1 MLMATLA
8 AAAGLALE
16 SQAQPPIATNV
27 AGAATPAPAPAP
39 SAPAPAQAAPAP
51 QEARAETPAAPD
63 EIPTLLGDAPFR
75 GQLDLAKARLDGDR
89 YVVPLADG
97 RTAVLTLDPAIQ
109 KAAEAAI
116 ARAKAPRA
124 AIVVTATDGT
134 ILALAGLRGGDK
146 ESERDLGA
154 ALEVWAPAA
163 SIFKIVTAAA
173 LVDGGVEPATRV
185 CYHGGFRSV
194 EASNLRNDARRDKAC
209 DDLTF
214 GLARSQNAIIAKLAH
229 SHLEPA
235 SLAEVAARFGFDRAP
250 SFALRCDP
258 NRSEIP
264 ADSLEFARVSAGF
277 WHTELSPL
285 GGALVAN
292 TIASGGLSVTPRIV
306 DHVLDG
312 ERVSA
317 RVSCE
322 PAKRVLSENV
332 ARQVAAM
339 MVETT
344 ETGTAKKG
352 FHDLRG
358 RKFLPGIAVAGKTG
372 TLTRTD
378 PEYLQYSWFVGFA
391 PADAPKVS
399 VSVLLGNPPKW
410 HLKAHT
416 AARLVLQ
423 EIF

>member
-1 MLMATLA
+1 MLAAALV

-16 SQAQPPIATNV
+16 SGGHPAIATNV
-27 AGAATPAPAPAP
+27 AGAAPAPAPAA
-39 SAPAPAQAAPAP
+39 SPAQAAPSAP
-51 QEARAETPAAPD
+51 EEPPL
-63 EIPTLLGDAPFR
+63 LLGDAPFR
-75 GQLDLAKARLDGDR
+75 GQLDLTRVRLEGDR

-97 RTAVLTLDPAIQ
+97 RLAVLTLDPAIQ
-109 KAAEAAI
+109 QAAEAVL

-134 ILALAGLRGGDK
+134 VLALAGLRDGDK
-146 ESERDLGA
+146 DGQRDLGA

-173 LVDGGVEPATRV
+173 LVDEGVKPGTRV
-185 CYHGGFRSV
+185 CYHGGLRSV
-194 EASNLRNDARRDKAC
+194 ERSNLSDDTKRDRAC
-209 DDLTF
+209 EDLTF

-229 SHLEPA
+229 THLQPGD
-235 SLAEVAARFGFDRAP
+235 LAEVAARFGFDRAP
-250 SFALRCDP
+250 SFALQCDA

-264 ADSLEFARVSAGF
+264 TDALEFARVSAGF
-277 WHTELSPL
+277 WKTELSPM

-292 TIASGGLSVTPRIV
+292 TIASGGLAVTPRIV

-322 PAKRVLSENV
+322 EPTRVVSEEV

-352 FHDLRG
+352 FRDPKGTR
-358 RKFLPGIAVAGKTG
+358 FLPGISVAGKTG

-378 PEYLQYSWFVGFA
+378 PDYLQYSWFVGFA
-391 PADAPKVS
+391 PADAPRVS
-399 VSVLLGNPPKW
+399 ISVLLGNPPRW

-416 AARLVLQ
+416 AARLLLQ

>member
-1 MLMATLA
+1 MLMAALVG
-8 AAAGLALE
+8 AAGLALE

-27 AGAATPAPAPAP
+27 AGPASPDPAAPVPAAPAPAATQAAPAPAPAT
-39 SAPAPAQAAPAP
+39 
-51 QEARAETPAAPD
+51 E
-63 EIPTLLGDAPFR
+63 EIPVLLGDAPFQ
-75 GQLDLAKARLDGDR
+75 GQVDLSKARLDGDR
-89 YVVPLADG
+89 YVVPMADG
-97 RTAVLTLDPAIQ
+97 RTAVLTLDPDIQ
-109 KAAEAAI
+109 KAAERVLE
-116 ARAKAPRA
+116 RAKAPRA

-134 ILALAGLRGGDK
+134 ILALAGLRDGHEK
-146 ESERDLGA
+146 QSRRDLA
-154 ALEVWAPAA
+154 AAVEVWAPAA

-173 LVDGGVEPATRV
+173 LVDEGVKPETRV

-194 EASNLRNDARRDKAC
+194 ERSNLVNDAKRDRAC
-209 DDLTF
+209 NDLTY
-214 GLARSQNAIIAKLAH
+214 GVAESQNAIIAKLAH
-229 SHLEPA
+229 KHLEPA
-235 SLAEVAARFGFDRAP
+235 RLTEIARSFGFDRAP
-250 SFALRCDP
+250 TFALQCDP

-264 ADSLEFARVSAGF
+264 SDDLEFARVSAGF
-277 WHTELSPL
+277 WRTELSPL

-292 TIASGGLSVTPRIV
+292 VIASGGQSVNPRIV
-306 DHVLDG
+306 AEIRDG
-312 ERVSA
+312 DRVSA
-317 RVSCE
+317 RVDCE
-322 PAKRVLSENV
+322 PPTRAIPEDV

-344 ETGTAKKG
+344 ETGTGRKG
-352 FHDLRG
+352 FHDPKG

-378 PEYLQYSWFVGFA
+378 PEYMQYSWFVGFA